1 MGGEIDV
8 GSQEKLLETILHGS
22 DKKTLKPTMRT
33 FDLMLLGVGSVIS
46 LVIYFSYSM
55 KHSLEKQV
63 I

>member
-33 FDLMLLGVGSVIS
+33 CDLMLLGVGSVIS

-55 KHSLEKQV
+55 RHSSEKQV